1 MNSSSGP
8 CCYWFY
14 GKLLHQVLQLP
25 HATTVCSRGS
35 EPIPGPSHFFGRA
48 TIHKTPLG
56 VEETC
61 FTAWFLPPAGPHAS
75 YACWWLASCSATIPR
90 SSNVSLQYPSQ
101 SSNTYS
107 CGSKNIDGPV
117 LTLKSINHGWIPWFN
132 TSSAPDAKWLF
143 FNWQLELQKSTI
155 IHQPKS
161 NCGVY
166 LEVYPNIPKSIP
178 MKAIPRHIQ
187 QTHSTVMS
195 MCNSPPQLNHGFW
208 RVFDIKGK
216 QVFHP
221 ASYMQVY
228 LQIYHPKTQE
238 LAGLLSKAQVPG
250 MRWQGGLRCFR
261 HLVSMDSIVARHPR
275 HLEMFC
281 PGLDDP
287 RDIWE
292 VNFLYKHTYV
302 LAFQKLLLD
311 VLKHSKASW
320 LDDFIWHVSTDSFF
334 LAWKSLNFLGP
345 KTQWYWSAIGTSA
358 LFYRIIHVKVSVVPP
373 LLYSHRAKKAE
384 TKIQTYMESD
394 WRSIGTANFIQEISC
409 KEMWPQWVK
418 AWVFF
423 LFNMCPL

>member
-1 MNSSSGP
+1 MVESHGLTPHRPLMQNGYFLTGSWKCKNPPSSTNRN
-8 CCYWFY
+8 
-14 GKLLHQVLQLP
+14 Q
-25 HATTVCSRGS
+25 
-35 EPIPGPSHFFGRA
+35 
-48 TIHKTPLG
+48 
-56 VEETC
+56 
-61 FTAWFLPPAGPHAS
+61 TAEYILR
-75 YACWWLASCSATIPR
+75 Y
-90 SSNVSLQYPSQ
+90 
-101 SSNTYS
+101 
-107 CGSKNIDGPV
+107 
-117 LTLKSINHGWIPWFN
+117 
-132 TSSAPDAKWLF
+132 
-143 FNWQLELQKSTI
+143 
-155 IHQPKS
+155 
-161 NCGVY
+161 
-166 LEVYPNIPKSIP
+166 IPKSIL

-320 LDDFIWHVSTDSFF
+320 LDDFIWHCQLIHFF
-334 LAWKSLNFLGP
+334 LLESHSTFWDQRPSDTGLRSGHRRFFIAS
-345 KTQWYWSAIGTSA
+345 STS
-358 LFYRIIHVKVSVVPP
+358 KC
-373 LLYSHRAKKAE
+373 
-384 TKIQTYMESD
+384 Q
-394 WRSIGTANFIQEISC
+394 
-409 KEMWPQWVK
+409 
-418 AWVFF
+418 
-423 LFNMCPL
+423 